1 MSKKN
6 KKKFRKPKRFK
17 VIAYFGVDDGKKW
30 RCDNLEKFTQF
41 LDKSHSQWRWF
52 EVYNNSTKEFIKRVL
67 NPIEPQRKYNIIVK
81 LGNDDFKKWQT
92 DDLLN
97 FVEFLDKSHS
107 NWRYFNVFCT
117 SSKNQLS
124 NFTQS
129 NRPTSKIL

>member
-6 KKKFRKPKRFK
+6 KNKFRKPKRFV

-30 RCDNLEKFTQF
+30 RCDSLEKFTQF

-67 NPIEPQRKYNIIVK
+67 NPTEPQRKYNVIVK
-81 LGNDDFKKWQT
+81 LGEDDFKKWQT

-97 FVEFLDKSHS
+97 FVEFLDQKYS
-107 NWRYFNVFCT
+107 NWRYFNVFC
-117 SSKNQLS
+117 SYSKNQLS

-129 NRPTSKIL
+129 NRPTSKTL